1 MLKTKIKDT
10 SLSDDV
16 LETLKSAIN
25 AKEQENELRKKIK
38 TIASSLSDKSKEK
51 IETLTD
57 DEVFDLLVYKW
68 IMPIIDGI
76 NSTCDN
82 SIDTFIKG
90 LIYLKEKYS
99 NNLSEINAEIEKAN
113 TELFALMDELT
124 GSETDMLAIQ
134 MLKDALK

>member
-1 MLKTKIKDT
+1 M
-10 SLSDDV
+10 
-16 LETLKSAIN
+16 
-25 AKEQENELRKKIK
+25 
-38 TIASSLSDKSKEK
+38 SDKAKEK
-51 IETLTD
+51 IEALTD